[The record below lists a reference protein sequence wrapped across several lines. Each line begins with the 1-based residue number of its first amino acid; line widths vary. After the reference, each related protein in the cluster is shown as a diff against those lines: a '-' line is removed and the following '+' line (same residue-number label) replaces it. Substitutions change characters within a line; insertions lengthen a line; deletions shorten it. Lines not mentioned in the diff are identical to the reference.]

1 VSYFQ
6 RKEGRM
12 NQTNDKLTCSIKEF
26 AALSGISAATAYDLA
41 KRNKLPVKVLRIGE
55 KRMFL
60 SRREVYDY
68 LNGQKKD
75 N

>member
-1 VSYFQ
+1 
-6 RKEGRM
+6 M
-12 NQTNDKLTCSIKEF
+12 DQTSNKLTMSIKEF

-41 KRNKLPVKVLRIGE
+41 KRNKLPCKVLHIGE

-68 LNGQKKD
+68 LNGRTLES
-75 N
+75 NSSCNE